1 MLRKILAKLPRA
13 VRIAILV
20 ILAAIAAF
28 FALVYVCNK
37 HYLRLPKVTKEQL
50 DEIGLEHCS
59 NLMIVAH
66 PDDDY
71 LWGGAHLL
79 SGDWFVV
86 VLTNKDNK
94 VRSAEFAEMTA
105 ALGNR
110 GLILGYPDKIARRR
124 SDWSYWEDDIREDIK
139 TILSY
144 KDWNQ
149 VVTHNADGE
158 YGHQHH
164 RATHRL
170 TVEAYDAL
178 GCKSELYFFGRY
190 YVNGEIPADLAPM
203 DAETLTKKQSLIDIY
218 HSQAKTICKLGHMI
232 PYEYWEKR

>member
-1 MLRKILAKLPRA
+1 MLRKLLGKLPRA
-13 VRIAILV
+13 VRIAIIAV
-20 ILAAIAAF
+20 LAAAAAF

-37 HYLRLPKVTKEQL
+37 PYLRIPKVTTEQL
-50 DEIGLEHCS
+50 DEIDLEHCY

-105 ALGNR
+105 ALGNK
-110 GLILGYPDKIARRR
+110 GMILGYPDKIARRR

-144 KDWNQ
+144 KDWNM

-164 RATHRL
+164 KATHRL
-170 TVEAYDAL
+170 TVEAFDAI
-178 GCKSELYFFGRY
+178 GCGSDLYFFGRY
-190 YVNGEIPADLAPM
+190 YKKGEVPTNRELDSYTINQKL
-203 DAETLTKKQSLIDIY
+203 QYVDIY
-218 HSQAKTICKLGHMI
+218 LSQSKTICKLAHMLA
-232 PYEYWEKR
+232 YENWEKR